1 MVEEPLISVIIP
13 VYNGE
18 KYVKQCLENMMS
30 QSYKNLEVIVIDDG
44 STDGSAAIAQ
54 EFPVIVHRLQENRGL
69 SVARNTGMD
78 VAKGKYIHFMDVDD
92 AINPTYYAEMVTAI
106 TEADA
111 DIACSGM
118 INEIKPHRTTLFS
131 ERLVLSSIQ
140 GKLKVTNVGKWG
152 FVWRYLLRT
161 DFLRSH
167 HLRFEEGRFIEDLPF
182 SLPAVFFAKKLV
194 VVPGAVYTYIFRQ
207 DSIMTKRDKAHRKK
221 RHEDMQ
227 HVKSF
232 RQNFA
237 RQHNFKI
244 PGVPT
249 GKLSYFYVK
258 WFT

>member
-1 MVEEPLISVIIP
+1 MTEEPLISVIIP

-44 STDGSAAIAQ
+44 STDNSAEIAQ
-54 EFPVIVHRLQENRGL
+54 GYPVKITRLQKNSGL

-78 VAKGKYIHFMDVDD
+78 TAEGEYIHFMDVDD
-92 AINPTYYAEMVTAI
+92 AINPDFYKEMATAI
-106 TEADA
+106 IETDA

-118 INEIKPHRTTLFS
+118 INEIKPHRTTLFQ
-131 ERLVLSSIQ
+131 ERLVLSSVQ
-140 GKLKVTNVGKWG
+140 EKLKATNVGKWG

-161 DFLRSH
+161 DFLRTH
-167 HLRFEEGRFIEDLPF
+167 DLRFEEGRFIEDLPF

-194 VVPGAVYTYIFRQ
+194 VVPGAVYTYIYREN
-207 DSIMTKRDKAHRKK
+207 SIMTKKDRGHRKK
-221 RHEDMQ
+221 RRQDMQ
-227 HVKSF
+227 YVKSF
-232 RQNFA
+232 RQHFA

-244 PGVPT
+244 PGIPT